1 MSEVR
6 ELSEKYMVSIILHI
20 REHPGCLKT
29 ELYMATSNN
38 PNIPRRLDK
47 LESMG
52 LLTQTRTRFNGP
64 TTLDLTIKGEKVA
77 DGLKA
82 IDLMMRESL

>member
-29 ELYMATSNN
+29 ELYKAISHN
-38 PNIPRRLDK
+38 PNMPKRLDK

-52 LLTQTRTRFNGP
+52 LLTQTQIRCNGP
-64 TTLDLTIKGEKVA
+64 TTLDLTDRGEKVA

-82 IDLMMRESL
+82 VDIVMRGSP